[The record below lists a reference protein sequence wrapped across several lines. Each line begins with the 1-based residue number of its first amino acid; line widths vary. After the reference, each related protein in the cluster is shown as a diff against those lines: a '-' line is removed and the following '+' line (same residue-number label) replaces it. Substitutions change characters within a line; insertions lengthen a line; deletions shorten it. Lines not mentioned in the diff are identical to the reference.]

1 MWELATAKVEKLS
14 LGMHDSNIN
23 TSIFYTTFKNCTP
36 AENVHEHGNFSQ
48 AIVPSSQPKVKF

>member
-1 MWELATAKVEKLS
+1 
-14 LGMHDSNIN
+14 MHDSNIN